1 MYLGNNVGAK
11 HNVVINGTVKMPWDM
26 RLTGLITLNS
36 GDPYPLATDYRYNGG
51 IILGGS
57 YPKRYDFILP
67 NFWAY
72 RQVDLALSKEFRFGK
87 EQALEVRADAFNI
100 FNFTNYDCYNQNF
113 NEPTYGKGF
122 CTKGPTRSFQVS
134 ARYRF

>member
-1 MYLGNNVGAK
+1 
-11 HNVVINGTVKMPWDM
+11 MPWDM
-26 RLTGLITLNS
+26 RLTGLVTLNS
-36 GDPYPLATDYRYNGG
+36 GDAFPKATDYRYNGG

-57 YPKRYDFILP
+57 YPRRYDFILP

-72 RQVDLALSKEFRFGK
+72 RQVDLALSKEFRIGK

-100 FNFTNYDCYNQNF
+100 FNFTNYDCYNQNS
-113 NEPTYGKGF
+113 NEPTYRQGF
-122 CTKGPTRSFQVS
+122 CIKGPTRSYQVS